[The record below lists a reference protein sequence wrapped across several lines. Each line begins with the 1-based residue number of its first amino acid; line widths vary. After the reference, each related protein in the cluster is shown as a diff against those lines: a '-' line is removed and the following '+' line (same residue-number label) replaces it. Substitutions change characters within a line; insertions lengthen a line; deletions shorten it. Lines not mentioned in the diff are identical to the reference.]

1 MDRKQAN
8 DGSQAAS
15 SERIAKII
23 FEHAAVISMQRDV
36 GTLLQL
42 NADMARDLLGAERC
56 SVWLAD
62 EGAGELWTKVAH
74 GIDEIRIPIA
84 SGLAGACF
92 LSNTTMIVNDVQ
104 ADPRFNRAIDAASGY
119 GSRSAICVPLRVA
132 DATIGV
138 LQVLNKPE
146 GFTEEDA
153 EVLRLMS
160 LYSASAIQSERLRQI
175 TESARLLR
183 RELDV
188 AAAVQQRL
196 LPQRRS
202 NLGGLEYLGFCRPA
216 SSVGGDFYDLLELDD
231 GSLGITLGDVAG
243 KGFPAAVLMASIH
256 TLLRHLLMH
265 DSSNLSQTM
274 TELNKTVY
282 LSSAAE
288 RYATLFCGVV
298 SPDRKTLRFVNAGHV
313 PPFVLR
319 PSNGEVD
326 SELDGEMPLG
336 LMSSTQYT
344 EYKLR
349 IEPGDV
355 FVCVSDGIVEAEDKD
370 GNYFDFAMLNELLL
384 QLKNQ
389 SVTTIVNR
397 MITAID
403 AFVASA
409 SQADDMTVVAFRV
422 LPAAD

>member
-1 MDRKQAN
+1 MNLEHTRN
-8 DGSQAAS
+8 GGQAA
-15 SERIAKII
+15 SERIAKVI

-62 EGAGELWTKVAH
+62 ESAGELWTKVAH
-74 GIDEIRIPIA
+74 GVSELRIPIE

-92 LSNTTMIVNDVQ
+92 LSNKTVIVNNLQEDL
-104 ADPRFNRAIDAASGY
+104 RFNRSIDASSGY
-119 GSRSAICVPLRVA
+119 QSRSALCVPLQSA

-146 GFTEEDA
+146 GFTEQDA
-153 EVLRLMS
+153 DILRLMS
-160 LYSASAIQSERLRQI
+160 LYSASAIQSERLRQA

-196 LPQRRS
+196 LPQRPS
-202 NLGGLEYLGFCRPA
+202 NLGGLEYVGFCRPA
-216 SSVGGDFYDLLELDD
+216 SSVGGDFYDLLELED

-265 DSSNLSQTM
+265 DSSDLSQTF

-313 PPFVLR
+313 PPFILR
-319 PSNGEVD
+319 AADGQVD
-326 SELDGEMPLG
+326 SELDGEIPLG
-336 LMSSTQYT
+336 LMGHTQYT
-344 EYKLR
+344 EYR
-349 IEPGDV
+349 QAIATGDV
-355 FVCVSDGIVEAEDKD
+355 FVCVSDGIVEAENEHGVSTDL
-370 GNYFDFAMLNELLL
+370 AMLNKLLP
-384 QLKNQ
+384 QLHEQ
-389 SVTTIVNR
+389 PVTSVVDRIIAETDR
-397 MITAID
+397 
-403 AFVASA
+403 FVGSA
-409 SQADDMTVVAFRV
+409 PQADDMTVVAFRV
-422 LPAAD
+422 LAAPEA